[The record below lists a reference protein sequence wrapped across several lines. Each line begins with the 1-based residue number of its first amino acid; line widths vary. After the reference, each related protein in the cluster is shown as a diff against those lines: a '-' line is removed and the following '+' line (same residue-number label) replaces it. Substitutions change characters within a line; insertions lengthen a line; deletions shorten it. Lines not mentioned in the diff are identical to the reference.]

1 MASSKAKKQ
10 RQKIAREGRRNPA
23 DNRSPFA
30 FTDMRTRRTK
40 TKKDQLY
47 TIKHKNHDSQNGN
60 DGFYV
65 LLGNGFV

>member
-10 RQKIAREGRRNPA
+10 RQKLIRGGRRNPA

-30 FTDMRTRRTK
+30 FADMRTRKTK

-47 TIKHKNHDSQNGN
+47 MIKHKNHDSHNGN
-60 DGFYV
+60 DGFYFYLF
-65 LLGNGFV
+65 LLF